1 MWHWLTWRNS
11 RVRSL
16 TRAVRLVLSI
26 FQLPSISR
34 PTSVLGPRPFGLP
47 SFPGLPAIF
56 TSVTGSSN
64 LFSALPPPPSLLL
77 PLLST
82 SFVELSS
89 SYPPRTKGRKLLGM
103 KLSILA
109 FLSTPTP
116 ASLLFAHPPLPLF
129 SHTPFL
135 YFVLPR
141 HPTPP
146 SIRVPAQPPLTPHP
160 LNSLHVALFL
170 RSYVSLPFVS
180 DSINLSAYLLSICWF
195 LHSCVPLILCIST
208 QVSIP
213 YPSPPPSGPI
223 SLSHPTLLHRRHKYL
238 FSPLPPVK
246 VLGTELHSEH
256 IIEE

>member
-1 MWHWLTWRNS
+1 
-11 RVRSL
+11 
-16 TRAVRLVLSI
+16 
-26 FQLPSISR
+26 
-34 PTSVLGPRPFGLP
+34 
-47 SFPGLPAIF
+47 
-56 TSVTGSSN
+56 
-64 LFSALPPPPSLLL
+64 
-77 PLLST
+77 
-82 SFVELSS
+82 
-89 SYPPRTKGRKLLGM
+89 M

-208 QVSIP
+208 QVSIR
-213 YPSPPPSGPI
+213 YPSSPPPPPPSGPI

>member
-1 MWHWLTWRNS
+1 
-11 RVRSL
+11 
-16 TRAVRLVLSI
+16 
-26 FQLPSISR
+26 
-34 PTSVLGPRPFGLP
+34 
-47 SFPGLPAIF
+47 
-56 TSVTGSSN
+56 
-64 LFSALPPPPSLLL
+64 
-77 PLLST
+77 
-82 SFVELSS
+82 
-89 SYPPRTKGRKLLGM
+89 M

-135 YFVLPR
+135 YFVLPL

-208 QVSIP
+208 QVSIR
-213 YPSPPPSGPI
+213 YPSSPPPHLQAP
-223 SLSHPTLLHRRHKYL
+223 SLSPIRRCCTVGIST
-238 FSPLPPVK
+238 FFPLCLRLK
-246 VLGTELHSEH
+246 FWELNS
-256 IIEE
+256 IRST